1 MPARP
6 RKASKRRG
14 DAAGQQ
20 RPSPEWGPVS
30 DTVKRDARQFF
41 AAAKRADR
49 GSLTAGAWRKRCSAR
64 RLPRVT
70 AQRMGQA
77 QVQGRKRWQGS
88 RFQGGAGGSAAG
100 NLAEENLT
108 PEEVA
113 SMLAESGSSFR
124 ALRWTTTP
132 RRSSVVAHIQSDP
145 GRRANAV
152 PGSNHRRCCS
162 HG

>member
-49 GSLTAGAWRKRCSAR
+49 GSLTAGALAQAVQRSAFAAR
-64 RLPRVT
+64 YCAAHGT
-70 AQRMGQA
+70 
-77 QVQGRKRWQGS
+77 
-88 RFQGGAGGSAAG
+88 GASAG
-100 NLAEENLT
+100 
-108 PEEVA
+108 P
-113 SMLAESGSSFR
+113 
-124 ALRWTTTP
+124 
-132 RRSSVVAHIQSDP
+132 
-145 GRRANAV
+145 
-152 PGSNHRRCCS
+152 
-162 HG
+162 